1 MDEDT
6 KSFVR
11 GQIDVIDR
19 MLFNAYGTVYKIA
32 AKYIMYKEIGHQWSE
47 MEELLCVKNLLSNL
61 WSVLDYC
68 CILLY
73 AKKNNIVPNAAQ
85 SRKISVP
92 CHFGGKPKV
101 ALVPDI
107 ENAFKDV
114 QYKNN
119 MDESIEKV
127 KTFYWLHFLRNIFSH
142 KTILM
147 ATATGRQTPQML
159 ANIQQTP
166 EIAIDIRVPE
176 FPWNDDSCNQDENYH
191 PKPLL
196 DLLFNSCELVENKR
210 DEVFTL
216 LKLENSEDKK
226 FSDRFEFHFSPTYL
240 RVTFGDTIKEQRL
253 KDLHFTCYGL
263 EKEFQDEMFK
273 TFDSK

>member
-1 MDEDT
+1 
-6 KSFVR
+6 
-11 GQIDVIDR
+11 
-19 MLFNAYGTVYKIA
+19 
-32 AKYIMYKEIGHQWSE
+32 

-73 AKKNNIVPNAAQ
+73 AKKNGIPNAAK

-92 CHFGGKPKV
+92 CHFGGKPKKT
-101 ALVPDI
+101 LVPDI
-107 ENAFKDV
+107 DSAFQDV
-114 QYKNN
+114 QYTG
-119 MDESIEKV
+119 ESNEKI

-147 ATATGRQTPQML
+147 ATTTGQQTPQML
-159 ANIQQTP
+159 AKIQQNP

-240 RVTFGDTIKEQRL
+240 TVTFGDTTKAQRL

-263 EKEFQDEMFK
+263 EMEFQDGIFK
-273 TFDSK
+273 TFTSK